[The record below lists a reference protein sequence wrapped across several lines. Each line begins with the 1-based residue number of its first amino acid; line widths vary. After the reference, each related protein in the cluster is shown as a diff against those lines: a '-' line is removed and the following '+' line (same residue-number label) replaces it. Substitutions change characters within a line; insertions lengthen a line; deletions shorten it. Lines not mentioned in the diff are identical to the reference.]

1 MSASGYSWIILQ
13 PACHYYKLRKNKL
26 LHAWEAMAPVA
37 IMQQPV
43 DAASGMCCVS
53 FFTGIGIFNA
63 AIAQGVVVYLPVRV
77 VCMEDGLSNRKIRH
91 EYREEDGED
100 DLEGDDSSVARE
112 LVAPDSTVTIA
123 CKKVQ
128 VWICYSPTN

>member
-13 PACHYYKLRKNKL
+13 PACHYYKLRKDKL
-26 LHAWEAMAPVA
+26 LHAWEATAPVA
-37 IMQQPV
+37 IY
-43 DAASGMCCVS
+43 AASLGRGMCCVS

-91 EYREEDGED
+91 DYREEDGED
-100 DLEGDDSSVARE
+100 DLEDDDSSGARE

-123 CKKVQ
+123 SKKVQ
-128 VWICYSPTN
+128 VWICYSSTN